1 MRTLPL
7 TQEKPQALGEPPK
20 ERGRGRGS
28 RELPA
33 RVPGCQETRRSSMKH
48 LLLSSVLLLL
58 LLPDAVRGQKSCD
71 ALKRGD
77 NSYNCC
83 NTTVN
88 PEEEGRVNGNLSAEC
103 KELWQ
108 ASNLACRC
116 LREKTYRFL
125 QSASFSGG
133 EKIAGLK
140 ALLVNISRAIL
151 HDVVFSFS
159 PSEGPKRINSTDK
172 GNTSKIQLPRELFQ
186 SMRNRTA
193 QVVVMVLNIKQLFI
207 FKETSWTQHILD
219 NTVVGITVRD
229 TRVTGL
235 RDPVR
240 LTFTHGQLPRSM
252 SPQCVFWDPSK
263 GQGGDW
269 DTSGCVTQHRDKRTV
284 CSCDHLTFFTLLLS
298 PTLDRSTAQTLMV
311 IANVGCGVAVA
322 FSVFSI
328 VFYIFLRC
336 TYKKFKS
343 DETIQI
349 NMALHMNL
357 ISSLFLLN
365 LTFLFNNWISIT
377 RQPELCKGLGGFT
390 HYCLLCCFTWM
401 ALEGCHLY
409 LLFVKVLGTY
419 IRHYLVKLCIVGWG
433 FPALVVIVAGS
444 IGSYGKYNLQNV
456 DDQPIMSLCFI
467 KYEHVMVHYIT
478 NCGYFGLIFLFNTV
492 IFGVVA
498 WKNYHLQSTRA
509 VKENRKAW
517 KVGLMAVGLFC
528 LLGATWALAFLTYGN
543 AFVPLRYLFAILN
556 SLQGL
561 FIFIWLVVLYS
572 PKKEETT
579 GSSSHIIRNDKT
591 TTVSQD

>member
-1 MRTLPL
+1 
-7 TQEKPQALGEPPK
+7 
-20 ERGRGRGS
+20 
-28 RELPA
+28 
-33 RVPGCQETRRSSMKH
+33 MKH
-48 LLLSSVLLLL
+48 LLLSSVLLFL
-58 LLPDAVRGQKSCD
+58 LLPDAVRGQDSCD

-77 NSYNCC
+77 NSYDCC

-88 PEEEGRVNGNLSAEC
+88 PEDVGSVNVMLLARC
-103 KELWQ
+103 KGLRR

-116 LREKTYRFL
+116 LREKMHRFV
-125 QSASFSGG
+125 QSASFSISK
-133 EKIAGLK
+133 KIAGVK
-140 ALLVNISRAIL
+140 ALLVNISRAIP

-159 PSEGPKRINSTDK
+159 PSEGPKRINSMEA
-172 GNTSKIQLPRELFQ
+172 GNASKIRLPRALFH
-186 SMRNRTA
+186 SMSSWTA
-193 QVVVMVLNIKQLFI
+193 RVVVTVLNIKQLFM
-207 FKETSWTQHILD
+207 FEETNRTLHILD
-219 NTVVGITVRD
+219 NTVVGITVGD
-229 TRVTGL
+229 TRLTGL
-235 RDPVR
+235 RDPVQLIFNHR
-240 LTFTHGQLPRSM
+240 QLPHGV

-263 GQGGDW
+263 GQGGGW
-269 DTSGCVTQHRDKRTV
+269 NTSGCVTQLGDKGTV

-298 PTLDRSTAQTLMV
+298 STLDRSTAQALMV

-357 ISSLFLLN
+357 ISSLLLLN
-365 LTFLFNNWISIT
+365 LTFLFNNWISSMS
-377 RQPELCKGLGGFT
+377 QPGLCKGLGGFT

-419 IRHYLVKLCIVGWG
+419 IHHYLAKLCIVGWG
-433 FPALVVIVAGS
+433 FPAFVVIVAGS
-444 IGSYGKYNLQNV
+444 IDSYGKYSIQNT
-456 DDQPIMSLCFI
+456 DDQLIFSVCWI
-467 KYEHVMVHYIT
+467 NSEHIMVHYIT
-478 NCGYFGLIFLFNTV
+478 NCGYFGLIFLFNMV

-509 VKENRKAW
+509 AKETRKTW
-517 KVGLMAVGLFC
+517 KVGLMAMGLFC

-543 AFVPLRYLFAILN
+543 TSVAIRYLFTILN

-561 FIFIWLVVLYS
+561 FIFIWLVVLYY
-572 PKKEETT
+572 PKKEEIV
-579 GSSSHIIRNDKT
+579 GFSSHITRNDKT
-591 TTVSQD
+591 TIVSQD